1 MSTDQHHA
9 RVAFVG
15 AGPGD
20 PGLLTMRAA
29 RLIENADAV
38 IFDQICGERFV
49 APFVRDEVE
58 LVDAGYGDAGAQLTT
73 ASRAKLVVKTA
84 KSVAAQHD
92 DADSSAR
99 GGEQPLVVRLM
110 DGDPSTFHG
119 LAEEALA
126 CSKAGIDFEIVPGV
140 SAVSAVPA
148 YAGVPLTDARRA
160 PSTSSPQATRR
171 STGRVRS
178 TRASPSSRASARRR
192 RRPPRS
198 TGCASTS
205 SRPRRR
211 RRPSSTLSPATAGR
225 WPTRP
230 RSLGRRY
237 AARAIDAGRPD
248 ER

>member
-38 IFDQICGERFV
+38 IFDQICGERFI

-110 DGDPSTFHG
+110 DGDPSAFSG
-119 LAEEALA
+119 LAAEALA
-126 CSKAGIDFEIVPGV
+126 CRSEGVSFEIVPGV
-140 SAVSAVPA
+140 STAWSVPA
-148 YAGVPLTDARRA
+148 YAGVPLTAHE
-160 PSTSSPQATRR
+160 
-171 STGRVRS
+171 STGALHMV
-178 TRASPSSRASARRR
+178 
-192 RRPPRS
+192 
-198 TGCASTS
+198 
-205 SRPRRR
+205 
-211 RRPSSTLSPATAGR
+211 TAGDPHVD
-225 WPTRP
+225 W
-230 RSLGRRY
+230 SLSAGDDVTVVILGCGKDLLEALRGLS
-237 AARAIDAGRPD
+237 AAGRSEDSPVALTEHGLWVLTEPD
-248 ER
+248 GGRAELEARGLPYGALD

>member
-99 GGEQPLVVRLM
+99 GGEQPLRGVQHAQQFGGTGQREHRGPTLR
-110 DGDPSTFHG
+110 
-119 LAEEALA
+119 
-126 CSKAGIDFEIVPGV
+126 PGHHQ
-140 SAVSAVPA
+140 AAVPQARQVLA
-148 YAGVPLTDARRA
+148 YRRLSKVHVVDQVTDPMLPTGEVFQERQARGLGQGMEQSSAGVGHLHR
-160 PSTSSPQATRR
+160 
-171 STGRVRS
+171 
-178 TRASPSSRASARRR
+178 SRAFI
-192 RRPPRS
+192 
-198 TGCASTS
+198 
-205 SRPRRR
+205 
-211 RRPSSTLSPATAGR
+211 L
-225 WPTRP
+225 
-230 RSLGRRY
+230 
-237 AARAIDAGRPD
+237 AIDRHRAMLPPWSDSLAPIPWLAHGSVVD
-248 ER
+248 VWSLNAE